1 MQLNPRHVGRYR
13 QIAMLLLRH
22 GRGDLVS
29 SSGLDDVLSPDEL
42 PPGDVAAAEGLAGE
56 LEAMGPTFV
65 KLGQLLSSRVD
76 LLPAAYTEALSRLQ
90 DDVEPFGFDEVE
102 QIVSSELGVRLSR
115 AFSRFDH
122 VPIAAASLGQVH
134 RAAMRDGREV
144 VVKVQRPGIRQQVL
158 DDMEVLGEIAG
169 FVESHSETGRR
180 YAVADL
186 LEQFR
191 KSLVDELDYQRE
203 ARNLVLLRDLL
214 SERPQIVVPAPI
226 EDYTTSRVLTMEY
239 VPGKKVT
246 EIGPLGRLD
255 LDGAELAD
263 ALIGA
268 FTQQVLVA
276 GVFHADPHPGNVLLT
291 PDGRL
296 ALIDLGMVGHIP
308 VPMRDKLIKLIM
320 ALLSGRP
327 DDVSRV
333 ARSLGTE
340 LPGFDELAFERS
352 VTDVVLRA
360 TETSIADLD
369 TGAVMLDLARQ
380 SARAGL
386 QLAPELSMLGKAMLN
401 LDQVA
406 RTLDPTFSPQ
416 EALQRHTTEAM
427 RAGMSMS
434 PASVMAGLMEAKEF
448 VEALPGRVN
457 RAMDAVAS
465 GRFEMRVKVFDETEF
480 LRGLHKL
487 ANVIAAGLVLAALMI
502 GAALLARPGA
512 DGPTVESRIAL
523 VVFVVSAV
531 GALLLLARIGWQS
544 RRVQASDRRVDRRS

>member
-42 PPGDVAAAEGLAGE
+42 PPGDVAAAESLAGE
-56 LEAMGPTFV
+56 LEAMGPTFI

-76 LLPAAYTEALSRLQ
+76 LLPQAYTEALARLQ

-169 FVESHSETGRR
+169 FVEAHSETGRR

-246 EIGPLGRLD
+246 DLGPLGRLD

-276 GVFHADPHPGNVLLT
+276 GMFHADPHPGNVLLT

-308 VPMRDKLIKLIM
+308 VPMRDQLIKLIM

-333 ARSLGTE
+333 ARTLGTE
-340 LPGFDELAFERS
+340 LAGFDELAFERS

-416 EALQRHTTEAM
+416 EALQRHTAEAM

-502 GAALLARPGA
+502 GAALLARPGV

-523 VVFVVSAV
+523 AVFVVSAV
-531 GALLLLARIGWQS
+531 GALVLLVRIGWQS
-544 RRVQASDRRVDRRS
+544 RRVQASDRRDRRS